1 MQMVTSTKRTSPGSD
16 FLILW
21 VAMLAIL
28 AEIMVLILVDW
39 DFIFAIGLTGAFV
52 TGGYIL
58 LKPSYI
64 RAFHLMIVTLPLLA
78 AFVIDIGGNLR
89 VPYYFAIIALLLGIY
104 QMRLSVPRMNAALWV
119 LVAFVAYA
127 FVSVVL
133 ATKFDLTRDVVSYGF
148 RTLTYRPLIQ
158 AGQLGLM
165 LVFFYLTLNYLTSE
179 KRLLKI
185 SHLLTWS
192 LVIVVLYGTYE
203 VASAIYDLP
212 FLNVNTNPDFIE
224 NRFAGTQTVTAG
236 DITIPRPRSV
246 LLEPTPLATYILFS
260 VPFAFA
266 AMAFTRNTFARWL
279 ILIAIT
285 LAMGLFILTWSRA
298 AFAAALIVVPLTLIL
313 LRTGQ
318 AKLKM
323 LLLGAIGYI
332 LIAVVVFPVLG
343 AEASLTAPFT
353 LVSDRISDVT
363 LVPSAI
369 RLDDSALGRIGRD
382 YSIPLQIF
390 RENPVTGVGL
400 GNYFFALA
408 DLLDRPIAAA
418 ANGSLFLEVLSQL
431 GIIGMSLFL
440 LFLVLVLGGLGFVAR
455 HKRCNLRPFAVA
467 SLVSIVGVTVV
478 GVGAGGGL
486 TTASFMWVM
495 FAIGVA
501 IPRLPCECKARNG
514 IRPRYPSKLPPD
526 IGVNEPQPANTWIE
540 CKGRQRDK

>member
-1 MQMVTSTKRTSPGSD
+1 MQIVASTKRASPGSD
-16 FLILW
+16 FLILG
-21 VAMLAIL
+21 VALSAIL

-39 DFIFAIGLTGAFV
+39 DIVFAIGLTGAFV

-104 QMRLSVPRMNAALWV
+104 QMRLRVPRMNAAIWV
-119 LVAFVAYA
+119 LVAFVGYA

-133 ATKFDLTRDVVSYGF
+133 VAKFDLTREVISYGF
-148 RTLTYRPLIQ
+148 RTSTYRPIIQ

-165 LVFFYLTLNYLTSE
+165 IVFFYLTINYLTSA

-185 SHLLTWS
+185 SRLLTWS
-192 LVIVVLYGTYE
+192 LMIVVLYGTYE
-203 VASAIYDLP
+203 VASAVYDLP

-236 DITIPRPRSV
+236 DITMPRPRSILV
-246 LLEPTPLATYILFS
+246 EPTPLATYVLFT

-266 AMAFTRNTFARWL
+266 VLAFTRNTFARWL
-279 ILIAIT
+279 ILICIT
-285 LAMGLFILTWSRA
+285 LAVGLFLLTWSRA
-298 AFAAALIVVPLTLIL
+298 AFVAALVVVPLTFIL

-332 LIAVVVFPVLG
+332 LMAVVAFPVLG
-343 AEASLTAPFT
+343 AETSITLPFN
-353 LVSDRISDVT
+353 LVSDRVADVN
-363 LVPSAI
+363 LVPGAI
-369 RLDDSALGRIGRD
+369 RLDDSALAQIGRD
-382 YSIPLQIF
+382 YATSLEIF
-390 RENPVTGVGL
+390 KENPVTGAGL

-408 DLLDRPIAAA
+408 DLRDRPIEASVT
-418 ANGSLFLEVLSQL
+418 GSLFLEILSQL

-440 LFLVLVLGGLGFVAR
+440 LFLTLVVGKLGRFVAH
-455 HKRCNLRPFAVA
+455 HKHCNLRPFAVA
-467 SLVSIVGVTVV
+467 SLISIVGVMVV
-478 GVGAGGGL
+478 GLGAGGGL
-486 TTASFMWVM
+486 TTISFVWVM
-495 FAIGVA
+495 FAIGVV
-501 IPRLPCECKARNG
+501 IPQLPCECKAFKGRLSN
-514 IRPRYPSKLPPD
+514 PKNKLRSD
-526 IGVNEPQPANTWIE
+526 RGLNEPQPQSDI
-540 CKGRQRDK
+540 